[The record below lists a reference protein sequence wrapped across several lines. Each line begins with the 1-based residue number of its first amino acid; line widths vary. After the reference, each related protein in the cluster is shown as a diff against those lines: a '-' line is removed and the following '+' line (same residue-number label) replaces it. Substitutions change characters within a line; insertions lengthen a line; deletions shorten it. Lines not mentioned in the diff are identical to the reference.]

1 MQIVVFDL
9 GGTLMQYVGMPHSWV
24 DFYEQGLEAI
34 VKKYAC
40 NVSEEEIEQTL
51 QILKD
56 FNPRVNYR
64 EVEYKAEQIFA
75 KALERWN
82 LNVTIAECM
91 ETFWSGLQL
100 TAEIYPETIAVLKKL
115 RKEGY
120 AIATLTDLPSAMPDE
135 VFRKDITELLGYF
148 DLYISSEIAGYR
160 KPNMQ
165 GLQMIAEYFG
175 VSVTE
180 LIFVGDEEKDRQ
192 AAKNANCRFVH
203 ILRTAKSTD
212 GIGDLYE
219 LLDLLQ
225 G

>member
-1 MQIVVFDL
+1 MKIVVFDL

-34 VKKYAC
+34 IKKYGC

-75 KALERWN
+75 KALEHWN
-82 LNVTIAECM
+82 LEVPFAECM
-91 ETFWSGLQL
+91 EVFWSGLNL
-100 TAEIYPETIAVLKKL
+100 TAEIYPETVEVLQALKE
-115 RKEGY
+115 EGY

-135 VFRKDITELLGYF
+135 VFRKDMEELLGYF

-160 KPNMQ
+160 KPNMK
-165 GLQMIAEYFG
+165 GLQMIAEHFG
-175 VSVTE
+175 VPVTE
-180 LIFVGDEEKDRQ
+180 LTFVGDEEKDRQ
-192 AAKNANCRFVH
+192 AAKNADCRFVH
-203 ILRTAKSTD
+203 IKRTAKTAD
-212 GIGDLYE
+212 GISDLYE
-219 LLDLLQ
+219 LLDLLK

>member
-1 MQIVVFDL
+1 MKIVVFDL

-34 VKKYAC
+34 IKKYGC

-51 QILKD
+51 QILRD

-75 KALERWN
+75 KALEHWN
-82 LNVTIAECM
+82 LEVPFAECM
-91 ETFWSGLQL
+91 EVFWSGLNL
-100 TAEIYPETIAVLKKL
+100 TAEIYPETVEVLPTLKE
-115 RKEGY
+115 EGY

-135 VFRKDITELLGYF
+135 VFRKDMEELLGYF

-160 KPNMQ
+160 KPNMK
-165 GLQMIAEYFG
+165 GLQMIAEHFG
-175 VSVTE
+175 VPVTE

-192 AAKNANCRFVH
+192 AAKNADCRFVH
-203 ILRTAKSTD
+203 IKRTEKATES
-212 GIGDLYE
+212 IGDLYE
-219 LLDLLQ
+219 LLDLLKR
-225 G
+225 